1 MFEDSPTTVSG
12 SVTLTPFDEHR
23 ETCENVITCLMVAS
37 QIAEEE
43 SEVMRDIFLTTISA
57 LPRVAGEA

>member
-1 MFEDSPTTVSG
+1 MFESLVQNISG
-12 SVTLTPFDEHR
+12 SLTPMDESR
-23 ETCENVITCLMVAS
+23 EICENVITCLMVAS

-43 SEVMRDIFLTTISA
+43 NEVLRDLFLTTISA

>member
-1 MFEDSPTTVSG
+1 MFDSIVPNVSG
-12 SVTLTPFDEHR
+12 SLTPMDESR

-43 SEVMRDIFLTTISA
+43 SEVMRDLFLTTISA

>member
-1 MFEDSPTTVSG
+1 MFEGIVPNVSG
-12 SVTLTPFDEHR
+12 SLTPMDASR

-43 SEVMRDIFLTTISA
+43 SEVMRDLFLTTISA

>member
-1 MFEDSPTTVSG
+1 MFESIVPNVSG
-12 SVTLTPFDEHR
+12 SLTPMDESR
-23 ETCENVITCLMVAS
+23 ETCENVITCIMIAS

-43 SEVMRDIFLTTISA
+43 NEAMRDLFLTTISA

>member
-1 MFEDSPTTVSG
+1 MFESLVQNISG
-12 SVTLTPFDEHR
+12 SLTPMDESR

-37 QIAEEE
+37 QIAEEDN
-43 SEVMRDIFLTTISA
+43 EVMRDLYLTTISA